1 MQCLQAIA
9 DLFSPYLGVLTLVC
23 LFAQAYIMYK
33 QWQLSKSIHEY
44 NALSKQANM
53 LNVKLKDDFAIMLSF
68 CKNLVEQLDCE
79 MKEIEDNKSSW
90 RLLSYYYSKKN
101 AAIMQSECIA
111 KRYPKI
117 QCQLCPEIKD
127 CFDKLEKAL
136 KALEAY
142 CTVLYQEC
150 DQNPNKKPNN
160 TVETLDNMTAQRN
173 TLEAHTRDFEELLR
187 NKTYL
192 LENSQ

>member
-1 MQCLQAIA
+1 MQCLQAILN
-9 DLFSPYLGVLTLVC
+9 LFSSSQFLNLLC
-23 LFAQAYIMYK
+23 LFAQAYIAYK

-90 RLLSYYYSKKN
+90 QLLSYHYSKKS

-111 KRYPKI
+111 ERYPKI
-117 QCQLCPEIKD
+117 QCQLCSEIKD
-127 CFDKLEKAL
+127 CLDKLEKAL
-136 KALEAY
+136 ENFKTY
-142 CTVLYQEC
+142 CTALYQEC
-150 DQNPNKKPNN
+150 NQNLNKRPNN
-160 TVETLDNMTAQRN
+160 TVETLDNMTAQYDI
-173 TLEAHTRDFEELLR
+173 LDAYTRDFEELLR

-192 LENSQ
+192 LENPQ